1 MRTCQLIFLSQHSAP
16 VTWSVTV
23 KEHTHRLFSC
33 TDGHLPLVGEQTLGS
48 RKRNYSFWSED
59 TTSRSAWSRSTS
71 MELGLMS
78 WGTPRGR
85 QMWVLGSREAA
96 VGAGTLLHA
105 FLGLV
110 LRAAHHH
117 PLSMPL
123 LWKQSR
129 SAYFLGGKRL
139 IPCII
144 DFKKQ

>member
-16 VTWSVTV
+16 VTRCVTV
-23 KEHTHRLFSC
+23 KEHTHSLFSC

-48 RKRNYSFWSED
+48 RRRNYSFWSED

-78 WGTPRGR
+78 RGTPRGR
-85 QMWVLGSREAA
+85 QMWVLGSWEAA
-96 VGAGTLLHA
+96 VGAGTLFHA

-117 PLSMPL
+117 LFPCLFYGNSTDL
-123 LWKQSR
+123 LI
-129 SAYFLGGKRL
+129 FLGVK
-139 IPCII
+139 
-144 DFKKQ
+144 D